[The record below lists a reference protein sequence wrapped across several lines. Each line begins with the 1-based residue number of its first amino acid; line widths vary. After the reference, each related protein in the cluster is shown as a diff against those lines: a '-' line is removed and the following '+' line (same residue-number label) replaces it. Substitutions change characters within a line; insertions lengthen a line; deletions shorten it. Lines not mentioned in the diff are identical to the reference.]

1 MTERLVPSHATLTAI
16 GMERFGVVLK
26 RLLDAR
32 GQTVSGWARLMGI
45 AQGFASNVL
54 SGRRTPP
61 LEAIEKWAE
70 SFRLTGFE
78 RVRFIDLA
86 VVAHL
91 PEQSQPRF
99 LAILEEQ
106 ARLQGEILRLSMGG
120 HHPVDLD
127 AQRGPPG
134 RPRRPRRLRR

>member
-1 MTERLVPSHATLTAI
+1 MPERVARNHGTLTVI
-16 GMERFGVVLK
+16 DMDSFGVVLK
-26 RLLDAR
+26 SLLDAR

-91 PEQSQPRF
+91 PAPSQPRF

-106 ARLQGEILRLSMGG
+106 ARLQAEILRLSIGG
-120 HHPVDLD
+120 HHATDRD
-127 AQRGPPG
+127 TQRGPSS
-134 RPRRPRRLRR
+134 RPRQPRPPRR

>member
-1 MTERLVPSHATLTAI
+1 MD
-16 GMERFGVVLK
+16 RFGAVLK

-32 GQTVSGWARLMGI
+32 GQTVSGWAGLMGI
-45 AQGFASNVL
+45 GQGFASNVL

-61 LEAIEKWAE
+61 LDAIEKWAE

-91 PEQSQPRF
+91 PAQAQPRF
-99 LAILEEQ
+99 LAIIEEQ
-106 ARLQGEILRLSMGG
+106 TRLQAEIAGLSLGG
-120 HHPVDLD
+120 HPAGGGL
-127 AQRGPPG
+127 APG
-134 RPRRPRRLRR
+134 GSRSRPRRPRG

>member
-1 MTERLVPSHATLTAI
+1 MD
-16 GMERFGVVLK
+16 RFGAVLK
-26 RLLDAR
+26 RLLDER

-61 LEAIEKWAE
+61 LEAIDRWAE
-70 SFRLTGFE
+70 SFRLTGFD

-106 ARLQGEILRLSMGG
+106 SRLQAEILRLSTGAQ
-120 HHPVDLD
+120 PD
-127 AQRGPPG
+127 ADGRDAARSASSRPRRPG
-134 RPRRPRRLRR
+134 RPRRPRR

>member
-1 MTERLVPSHATLTAI
+1 MPSGALRFRARLAAI
-16 GMERFGVVLK
+16 DMDRFGVVLK

-32 GQTVSGWARLMGI
+32 GQTVTGWARLMGI

-61 LEAIEKWAE
+61 LDELEKWAE
-70 SFRLTGFE
+70 SFRLTGSE

-91 PEQSQPRF
+91 PEQSHPRF
-99 LAILEEQ
+99 LAIIEEQ
-106 ARLQGEILRLSMGG
+106 SRLQAEIARLSQASHHGG
-120 HHPVDLD
+120 GRDWPG
-127 AQRGPPG
+127 APPS
-134 RPRRPRRLRR
+134 RPRRPRRPPR

>member
-1 MTERLVPSHATLTAI
+1 MDS
-16 GMERFGVVLK
+16 FGVVLK

-61 LEAIEKWAE
+61 LEAVEKWAE
-70 SFRLTGFE
+70 SFRLTGYD

-106 ARLQGEILRLSMGG
+106 SRLQAEILRLSMGG
-120 HHPVDLD
+120 HHDVALE
-127 AQRGPPG
+127 AHRAPPA
-134 RPRRPRRLRR
+134 RPRKARRSRR